1 MNGRERAHGARRTAH
16 GKGGGFTYLG
26 ALVLVVVTG
35 IALTSASRY
44 WTTLMT
50 REKEKEL
57 LFRGDQIRRA
67 INSYYEATPQGRQP
81 SYPSRMEDL
90 LKDPRSLESRRYLR
104 RLYIDPITRG
114 KWGIIFDG
122 KGGLKGVFSLS
133 EKAPLK
139 SGGFPKGYESFEQAK
154 AYNDWKFVSNPQPAK
169 TSPAVPP
176 PKSSGPGT
184 PADQPQQPSDT
195 PAAPSPKP
203 SEPNAPGAIPPPAS
217 EPQTAGAKG

>member
-1 MNGRERAHGARRTAH
+1 MSGKETAH
-16 GKGGGFTYLG
+16 GTRRKAHGKVAGFTYLG

-35 IALTSASRY
+35 IALSSASQY
-44 WTTLMT
+44 WSSLLT

-114 KWGIIFDG
+114 KWGIISDG
-122 KGGLKGVFSLS
+122 KGGLKGVFSRS

-139 SGGFPKGYESFEQAK
+139 SGGFQAGYESFENAK
-154 AYNDWKFVSNPQPAK
+154 AYTDWKFVSDPQPAK
-169 TSPAVPP
+169 ASPVAPP
-176 PKSSGPGT
+176 PKSSEPST
-184 PADQPQQPSDT
+184 PVAQPPQPSD
-195 PAAPSPKP
+195 
-203 SEPNAPGAIPPPAS
+203 APGAVPPPAS
-217 EPQTAGAKG
+217 EPHTADAKG